1 MENICLPFHL
11 FTYRR
16 SVSRWLPTRE
26 QPNDEIS
33 FRDAF
38 PRLAKLKASAPPVR
52 FGQDIGRP
60 PYFRYPRPNASDRE
74 RERIGVTF
82 TRWQKSAIIPGIV
95 VTGGAVIT
103 VPPMNQTKLEG
114 EKVQFNCEAKA
125 LPGNVTVRWFR
136 EGSPVTE
143 LSELD
148 TRVTIKSDGSL
159 VINPV
164 SADDSGQYLC
174 EVTNGIGDPQ
184 SASAYLNVECELYSN
199 CSKCK
204 QARERE

>member
-1 MENICLPFHL
+1 MTL
-11 FTYRR
+11 
-16 SVSRWLPTRE
+16 
-26 QPNDEIS
+26 
-33 FRDAF
+33 
-38 PRLAKLKASAPPVR
+38 
-52 FGQDIGRP
+52 
-60 PYFRYPRPNASDRE
+60 
-74 RERIGVTF
+74 
-82 TRWQKSAIIPGIV
+82 TRWQKSAIILRIV

-184 SASAYLNVECELYSN
+184 SASAYLNVECELYLTYS
-199 CSKCK
+199 
-204 QARERE
+204 ERKRKYNDNNRLNLQIRRK

>member
-74 RERIGVTF
+74 RENRRSDVDKMAEIGHYPWCRRY
-82 TRWQKSAIIPGIV
+82 RWSSDHRAADEPNQIGR
-95 VTGGAVIT
+95 GEGAV
-103 VPPMNQTKLEG
+103 
-114 EKVQFNCEAKA
+114 
-125 LPGNVTVRWFR
+125 
-136 EGSPVTE
+136 
-143 LSELD
+143 
-148 TRVTIKSDGSL
+148 
-159 VINPV
+159 
-164 SADDSGQYLC
+164 
-174 EVTNGIGDPQ
+174 
-184 SASAYLNVECELYSN
+184 
-199 CSKCK
+199 
-204 QARERE
+204 

>member
-1 MENICLPFHL
+1 MTL
-11 FTYRR
+11 
-16 SVSRWLPTRE
+16 
-26 QPNDEIS
+26 
-33 FRDAF
+33 
-38 PRLAKLKASAPPVR
+38 
-52 FGQDIGRP
+52 
-60 PYFRYPRPNASDRE
+60 
-74 RERIGVTF
+74 
-82 TRWQKSAIIPGIV
+82 TRWQKSAIIPGVV

-184 SASAYLNVECELYSN
+184 SASAYLNVECELHSMR
-199 CSKCK
+199 SKCK
-204 QARERE
+204 QARKRE

>member
-1 MENICLPFHL
+1 M
-11 FTYRR
+11 
-16 SVSRWLPTRE
+16 
-26 QPNDEIS
+26 
-33 FRDAF
+33 
-38 PRLAKLKASAPPVR
+38 
-52 FGQDIGRP
+52 
-60 PYFRYPRPNASDRE
+60 
-74 RERIGVTF
+74 
-82 TRWQKSAIIPGIV
+82 TRWQKSAIILRIV

-184 SASAYLNVECELYSN
+184 SASAYLNVECELYLTYS
-199 CSKCK
+199 
-204 QARERE
+204 ERKRKYNDNNRLNLQIRQK

>member
-1 MENICLPFHL
+1 MTL
-11 FTYRR
+11 
-16 SVSRWLPTRE
+16 
-26 QPNDEIS
+26 
-33 FRDAF
+33 
-38 PRLAKLKASAPPVR
+38 
-52 FGQDIGRP
+52 
-60 PYFRYPRPNASDRE
+60 
-74 RERIGVTF
+74 
-82 TRWQKSAIIPGIV
+82 TRWQKSAIILRIV

-184 SASAYLNVECELYSN
+184 SASAYLNVECELYLTYS
-199 CSKCK
+199 
-204 QARERE
+204 ERKRKYNDNNRLNLQIRQK